1 MKSFV
6 TVLGNDKVGI
16 IHEVTSVLS
25 KNNVNIL
32 DINQTLL
39 EGYFTMVML
48 VDLSKMQVDF
58 IELKDK
64 LENKAKE
71 LEVSIKLQRA
81 DIFNSMYKI

>member
-16 IHEVTSVLS
+16 IHEVTSILS

-48 VDLSKMQVDF
+48 VDLSKMEIDF
-58 IELKDK
+58 TELKEK

-71 LEVSIKLQRA
+71 LEVSIKLQRS